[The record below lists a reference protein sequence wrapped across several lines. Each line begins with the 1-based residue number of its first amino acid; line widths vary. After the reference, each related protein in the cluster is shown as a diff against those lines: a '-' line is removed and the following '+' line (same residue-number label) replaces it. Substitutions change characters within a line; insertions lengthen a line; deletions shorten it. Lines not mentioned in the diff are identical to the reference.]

1 MYLFHVIENVQQGV
15 VTPCI
20 YCLTSVRSCALS
32 TVDPDRIL
40 SYHCEIDCC
49 HHAHSTQ
56 YDATTKMKV
65 CNYLYTVNGKIRP
78 IYKPG
83 DEQKLLNSLE
93 NSVYQWC
100 KPLELNRLLF
110 I

>member
-20 YCLTSVRSCALS
+20 NCLTSFWSCALS
-32 TVDPDRIL
+32 TVDPDRVL
-40 SYHCEIDCC
+40 SYHREIDCC

-56 YDATTKMKV
+56 CDATTKMMSLKV
-65 CNYLYTVNGKIRP
+65 CNYLYTVNGKTRP

-83 DEQKLLNSLE
+83 DEQKLLNSIE
-93 NSVYQWC
+93 NSV
-100 KPLELNRLLF
+100 PMA
-110 I
+110 